1 MPQARSERNGRRAE
15 IIVQP
20 KQELTM
26 PILLWLLG
34 MPLSLILILMLLGG
48 L

>member
-1 MPQARSERNGRRAE
+1 MERNEPCAE
-15 IIVQP
+15 TCLNEEP
-20 KQELTM
+20 TM